1 MSLFAQKRKSAEQ
14 LEEPPNFWAS
24 YSDLMAGMLMVFV
37 LLLIVALFHYAE
49 FNQRKEEVLETQEE
63 RLKSFHAL
71 QQELINKLSDTF
83 SEESVSVDPNTGTL
97 QIGSGILFGEGQA
110 TLRADSKQQLQKI
123 FDAYVDVVL
132 DPQFVDSIKQIEI
145 EGHTNSNG
153 TYLHNLELSQQRAL
167 TVMKEWLAHNGAGNK
182 ILQDLVIASG
192 RSYAQ
197 LILKSDG
204 SEDPVRSRRIE
215 IKFRLKERELFE
227 SIYRDLEN

>member
-1 MSLFAQKRKSAEQ
+1 MSLFVSKRKSAEQ

-49 FNQRKEEVLETQEE
+49 FNQRKEEILETQEQ

-83 SEESVSVDPNTGTL
+83 SQESVSVDPNTGTL

-110 TLRADSKQQLQKI
+110 TLREDSKQQLQKI
-123 FDAYVDVVL
+123 FDAYVEVVL
-132 DPQFVDSIKQIEI
+132 DPQFLDAIKQIEI

-167 TVMKEWLAHNGAGNK
+167 TVMKEWLAHNGAGNQD
-182 ILQDLVIASG
+182 LQDLVIASG

-197 LILKSDG
+197 LILNADG
-204 SEDPVRSRRIE
+204 SEDSVRSRRIE